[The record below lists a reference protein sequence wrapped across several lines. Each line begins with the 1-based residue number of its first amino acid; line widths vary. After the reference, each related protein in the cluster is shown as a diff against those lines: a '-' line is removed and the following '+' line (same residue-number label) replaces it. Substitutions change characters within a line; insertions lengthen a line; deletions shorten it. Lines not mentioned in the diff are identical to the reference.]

1 MVARW
6 TRIPLLA
13 LLALIGLIVLA
24 LQLLALP
31 VLATEW
37 AREAPE
43 FGFLALPLAVAAVG
57 AGVCVQLA
65 LVVTGRLVGFVHG
78 GRIFD
83 RAALPWVDGLVRCA
97 ALATAIVVL
106 TFITLAIAG
115 TGGPPA
121 LSILILTAI
130 VGGCT
135 VTLLLVTM
143 RALLRQAVALD
154 AELREVV

>member
-1 MVARW
+1 MARG
-6 TRIPLLA
+6 TRIPLLV
-13 LLALIGLIVLA
+13 LLTMIGVMVLA
-24 LQLLALP
+24 LQGFALP
-31 VLATEW
+31 VLAAEW

-43 FGFLALPLAVAAVG
+43 FGFLAIPLAIGAVG

-65 LVVTGRLVGFVHG
+65 LVVIGRLVGFVHR

-83 RAALPWVDGLVRCA
+83 RAALPWVDGLVLCG
-97 ALATAIVVL
+97 ALATGIVLL
-106 TFITLAIAG
+106 TFIVLAVVG

-121 LSILILTAI
+121 LSILMIVAI
-130 VGGCT
+130 VAGTT
-135 VTLLLVTM
+135 VTLLLVVM

>member
-1 MVARW
+1 MPRW
-6 TRIPLLA
+6 TRIPLLT
-13 LLALIGLIVLA
+13 LLSLIGLLVLA
-24 LQLLALP
+24 LQVGALP

-43 FGFLALPLAVAAVG
+43 FGFLAVPLAIGAVG

-65 LVVTGRLVGFVHG
+65 LVVTGRLVGFVHS
-78 GRIFD
+78 GRIFGRD
-83 RAALPWVDGLVRCA
+83 ALPWVDGLVACA
-97 ALATAIVVL
+97 AVATMIVLGTFLAL
-106 TFITLAIAG
+106 IAVG

-121 LSILILTAI
+121 LSILMLTAI
-130 VGGCT
+130 VGGAT
-135 VTLLLVTM
+135 VTLLLITM

>member
-1 MVARW
+1 MPRW
-6 TRIPLLA
+6 TRVPLLT
-13 LLALIGLIVLA
+13 LLVLIGLLVLA
-24 LQLLALP
+24 LQVGALP
-31 VLATEW
+31 VLAAEW

-43 FGFLALPLAVAAVG
+43 FDFLAIPLAIGAVG

-65 LVVTGRLVGFVHG
+65 LVVTGRLVQFVHR

-83 RAALPWVDGLVRCA
+83 RDALRWVDGLVLCG
-97 ALATAIVVL
+97 ALATAIVMV
-106 TFITLAIAG
+106 TFVALAVAG

-121 LSILILTAI
+121 LSILMLTAI
-130 VGGCT
+130 VGGTT
-135 VTLLLVTM
+135 VTLLLTVL

>member
-1 MVARW
+1 MARW

-13 LLALIGLIVLA
+13 LLTLIGLIVLA
-24 LQLLALP
+24 LQTIALP

-43 FGFLALPLAVAAVG
+43 FEFLAIPLAVFAVG

-65 LVVTGRLVGFVHG
+65 LVVTGRLVVFVHS
-78 GRIFD
+78 GRIFGRD
-83 RAALPWVDGLVRCA
+83 AVPWVDSLVACA
-97 ALATAIVVL
+97 AVATTIVLGTFLAL
-106 TFITLAIAG
+106 IAVG

-121 LSILILTAI
+121 LSILMLAAI
-130 VGGCT
+130 VGGTT
-135 VTLLLVTM
+135 VTLLLITM

>member
-1 MVARW
+1 MPRW
-6 TRIPLLA
+6 TRIPLLT
-13 LLALIGLIVLA
+13 LLSLIGLLVLA
-24 LQLLALP
+24 LQIGALP
-31 VLATEW
+31 VLAAEW

-43 FGFLALPLAVAAVG
+43 FGFLAIPLAIGAVG

-65 LVVTGRLVGFVHG
+65 LVVIGRLVGFVHR

-83 RAALPWVDGLVRCA
+83 RAALPWVDGLVLCG
-97 ALATAIVVL
+97 ALATGIVLLSFIVL
-106 TFITLAIAG
+106 AVVG

-121 LSILILTAI
+121 LNILMIVTIIGGATA
-130 VGGCT
+130 
-135 VTLLLVTM
+135 TLLLGVM